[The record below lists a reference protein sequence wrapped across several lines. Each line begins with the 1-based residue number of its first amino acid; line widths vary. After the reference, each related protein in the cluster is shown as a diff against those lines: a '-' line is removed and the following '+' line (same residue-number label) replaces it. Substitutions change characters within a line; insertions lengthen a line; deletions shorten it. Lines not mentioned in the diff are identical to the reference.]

1 MILRNILNI
10 NAYAYAVA
18 SDTWI
23 QMFRGRYITLCYH
36 ITETIKLRNMQS

>member
-10 NAYAYAVA
+10 NAYAYAVV

-23 QMFRGRYITLCYH
+23 QMYAKREIPV
-36 ITETIKLRNMQS
+36 I